1 MFSDRHKVE
10 ILKVCFLMPRG
21 VVATVT
27 CQTCTNAHF
36 FSMGLKRSSTCSFV
50 HLKMHKCTNAQFL
63 AFDGT
68 PSQPI
73 FFKTRSIKRT
83 RNVDLS
89 HSSETTFFLVPTHQL
104 VGDSH
109 KRSTTE
115 CSLSCGGQETIY
127 LDRSDLCK
135 DDAIFCETSA
145 ADGIVCCSLNAHA
158 LRQSLGFQQRGH
170 T

>member
-1 MFSDRHKVE
+1 MLIVSSDSDDRRLLDSSDESDASDDINDSDEIDASDNIDVGVELLLLVYWRHKGKMFSDRHKVE

-68 PSQPI
+68 PSDAL
-73 FFKTRSIKRT
+73 FG
-83 RNVDLS
+83 VC
-89 HSSETTFFLVPTHQL
+89 FL
-104 VGDSH
+104 
-109 KRSTTE
+109 STTKVV
-115 CSLSCGGQETIY
+115 Y
-127 LDRSDLCK
+127 
-135 DDAIFCETSA
+135 
-145 ADGIVCCSLNAHA
+145 
-158 LRQSLGFQQRGH
+158 
-170 T
+170 